1 MTPEAF
7 HLAARRLLD
16 EVTTMT
22 VATCAGGI
30 PWASDVYF
38 APDGYDLVFFS
49 SPDSR
54 HGRNLAAHP
63 VCAATVHPLAATW
76 REIRG
81 LQIEGEV
88 HLADTLA
95 AKTRALAA
103 YLGKFPFARELMAH
117 PGEAA
122 SKMARVSAHVFRPRR
137 IRYLD
142 NALGFGARYAVCL
155 KDGAPVGPPEREE
168 SA

>member
-7 HLAARRLLD
+7 HLAARGLLC

-22 VATCAGGI
+22 LATCAGDV

-63 VCAATVHPLAATW
+63 ACAATVHPQAATW

-81 LQIEGEV
+81 LQMEGEV

-95 AKTRALAA
+95 AKARALAT

-122 SKMARVSAHVFRPRR
+122 RKMAKVSAHVFCPWR
-137 IRYLD
+137 ILYLD
-142 NALGFGARYAVCL
+142 NALGFGARYVVRL
-155 KDGAPVGPPEREE
+155 KDGAPMGPPEPEE
-168 SA
+168 KA